1 MGITD
6 WIALIPTISMLASAF
21 CAMTDSPVD
30 DEALA
35 KWSRFYAR
43 HLYPLIETIA
53 INVNKAKS

>member
-21 CAMTDSPVD
+21 CSLTETPVD